1 MLSMK
6 KNLLTIASFLLC
18 AGLMTQGFECGSAEF
33 EGAKVYQQ
41 QKNYKEAIRLYEVE
55 LQKNP
60 KNEEAWFRLGVVK
73 GEVDDM
79 EGMSDAF
86 HRALK
91 LDSAHA
97 QEIHDIRYNHWA
109 THLNAGVAFK
119 NRASQDSTVYYEK
132 AIAEYKKAVTAWPD
146 TSLTYYYLGPMYVDL
161 KEIDSAIAC
170 YQQSWD
176 LTSDRGSYKNVGRLY
191 VNQGMALKAEFD
203 SANADKLKLQKD
215 FLSIKKGSH
224 KSELLGA
231 FGEPA
236 KKTRDRRDRKKED
249 WIYSQYGLDY
259 TLEGEF
265 VVAKTVLKPYDFK
278 IDSTKYYAAL
288 AKFNKAIGIFESL
301 KASDPKDTENL
312 NLLLNA
318 YVQANR
324 IKEAIQAFKLAIE
337 NEPGSKLNHYILGIL
352 YRTIHDYDAAIAE
365 FKEATMI
372 DPEYA
377 DAIYDLGATY
387 YNWGVEM
394 KKTAQEKGNESTA
407 YKEKFKEALPYFEKS
422 SELKPD
428 DPKIWDTLGT
438 IYALLGQSESAM
450 KALNHADELRKSG
463 Q

>member
-1 MLSMK
+1 ME
-6 KNLLTIASFLLC
+6 KNLVTIASFLLC

-41 QKNYKEAIRLYEVE
+41 QKNYKEAIKLYETE

-60 KNEEAWFRLGVVK
+60 KNEEAWYLLGVVK

-79 EGMSDAF
+79 EGMNDALD
-86 HRALK
+86 HALK
-91 LDSAHA
+91 LDSARA
-97 QEIHDIRYNHWA
+97 SDIRDIRYNHWA
-109 THLNAGVAFK
+109 THLNAGVALK
-119 NRASQDSTVYYEK
+119 NRASKDSTVYYEK
-132 AIAEYKKAVTAWPD
+132 AIEEYKKAIVAWPD
-146 TSLTYYYLGPMYVDL
+146 TSLTYYYLGPMYIDL
-161 KEIDSAIAC
+161 NEIDSAIAC
-170 YQQSWD
+170 YQQAWD
-176 LTSDRGSYKNVGRLY
+176 LTRDRGAYKNVGRLY
-191 VNQGMALKAEFD
+191 VSQGLALKAIFD
-203 SANADKLKLQKD
+203 STNADKLKLQKD

-224 KSELLGA
+224 KNDLLSA
-231 FGEPA
+231 FGEPT
-236 KKTRDRRDRKKED
+236 KKIKDRKNRKRED
-249 WIYSQYGLDY
+249 WIYGQYGLDY

-265 VVAKTVLKPYDFK
+265 VAGKKVLKPYDLN
-278 IDSTKYYAAL
+278 IDSTKYHEAM
-288 AKFNKAIGIFESL
+288 AKFNKAVGIFESL

-352 YRTIHDYDAAIAE
+352 YRTIRDYDAAIAE

-394 KKTAQEKGNESTA
+394 KKAAQEKENESTA

-438 IYALLGQSESAM
+438 IYALLGQSDKAM
-450 KALNHADELRKSG
+450 KALNQADELRKSG
-463 Q
+463 K